1 MSAAP
6 SAPIPPP
13 PGTDQTGPVVI
24 PPPESTGKQVGKAA
38 VKGVRD
44 AFAPAIRFV
53 DVFGS
58 HVLLAARAMSW
69 LPRRPYRM
77 ALYLDAAEYI
87 GFGSLPI
94 VLLVGTFTGMVMS
107 LQMVFAFGQFSL
119 ESLAGAI
126 TGKAL
131 AIELAPV
138 LTALMLAGRAGA
150 GIATEI
156 GTMRISEQIDAL
168 ESMAVNPIQY
178 LVLPR
183 VIAGMLVAPILTLL
197 FFAIG
202 MGGAYISAVVL
213 KGVDSGQFIS
223 NIQAGQILTANDII
237 QGLIKSVF
245 FGYLVALIGC
255 YQGYYASGGGRGVGI
270 GTTRAVVIAS
280 VMTLVT
286 DYFLTTILL
295 QLMPPARGQL

>member
-1 MSAAP
+1 VQVPAP
-6 SAPIPPP
+6 
-13 PGTDQTGPVVI
+13 Q
-24 PPPESTGKQVGKAA
+24 STGKQVGKA
-38 VKGVRD
+38 VGRGVRD
-44 AFAPAIRFV
+44 AFSPVLRFI

-69 LPRRPYRM
+69 LPRRPFRM
-77 ALYLDAAEYI
+77 ANYLDAAEYI

-119 ESLAGAI
+119 ESLSGAI

-183 VIAGMLVAPILTLL
+183 VVAGALVAPILTLL
-197 FFAIG
+197 FFVIG
-202 MGGAYISAVVL
+202 MGGAYLVAVVW
-213 KGVDSGQFIS
+213 KGVDHGQFVS
-223 NIQAGQILTANDII
+223 NIQAGQIMTSNDVL

-245 FGYLVALIGC
+245 FGYIVTLIGC
-255 YQGYYASGGGRGVGI
+255 FQGYYASGGGRGVGI

-280 VMTLVT
+280 VMTLVS
-286 DYFLTTILL
+286 DYFLTNILL
-295 QLMPPARGQL
+295 TIMPPAKGTL